1 MEADEERQR
10 REYAPSSPKYSSIFT
25 PQGSPDEEQQ
35 ADEVRRAVGSFN
47 AKMLEKYGEND
58 EDIPRTPSSPAY
70 TSMFEGGGGGGQRG
84 GGKFIPQIPSAVLEN
99 YLNSKYGVSSRHVT
113 ETTAPMSGLMT
124 GGGGGGS
131 GVGLGSLPTMNIP
144 VVATMPM
151 AGMMPVQQGPV
162 AAAAAAAAGAQ
173 LGGQPNTASATAAQQ
188 GGQPLGVGGTGQ
200 QTNEPNAQGVKT
212 FSIRM

>member
-1 MEADEERQR
+1 V
-10 REYAPSSPKYSSIFT
+10 
-25 PQGSPDEEQQ
+25 PDEQQQ
-35 ADEVRRAVGSFN
+35 ADEVRRAVGTFN

-58 EDIPRTPSSPAY
+58 ENIPESEGFSPRTPTSPAY
-70 TSMFEGGGGGGQRG
+70 SSMYEGGSGRGGQR

-99 YLNSKYGVSSRHVT
+99 YLNSKYGIT

-124 GGGGGGS
+124 GGGGS
-131 GVGLGSLPTMNIP
+131 GVGLGSIPTMNIP

-151 AGMMPVQQGPV
+151 AGMMPIQSSAQQVAAAGQQGPAASGAAATVQQGQQQQQ
-162 AAAAAAAAGAQ
+162 Q
-173 LGGQPNTASATAAQQ
+173 LGGGS
-188 GGQPLGVGGTGQ
+188 TGQ